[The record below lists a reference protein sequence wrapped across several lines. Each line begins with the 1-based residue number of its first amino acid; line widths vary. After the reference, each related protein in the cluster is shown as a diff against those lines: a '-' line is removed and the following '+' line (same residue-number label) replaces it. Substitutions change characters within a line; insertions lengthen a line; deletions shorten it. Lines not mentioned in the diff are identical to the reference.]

1 MFTSSV
7 NVWNPPPRQAL
18 FFPALFPLSI
28 HLTLH
33 LWKWFHLVLVLF
45 WVSHEHFVLFMPV
58 CTLVNETCLGAMLSN
73 GLWGSDT
80 PGLSGFPLP
89 EQGLR
94 ASCSVADP
102 YHAAVA
108 ALLKQCQPH
117 TWKCF
122 CFWKIWM
129 TATRGLGIFPGTA
142 LLIEIEVALFHIC
155 GIFSKERKYKA
166 LSQIDN
172 ASITFLRAG
181 KISHHFSC
189 CMDVVQAQQGC
200 KALRSEMRFHVV
212 ALWST
217 NTGQNWMP

>member
-1 MFTSSV
+1 MLTSSV

-58 CTLVNETCLGAMLSN
+58 CTLVNETCLGAILSN

-117 TWKCF
+117 TWEMLLLLENMNDCNPWPGDLPRYCF
-122 CFWKIWM
+122 IDWD
-129 TATRGLGIFPGTA
+129 RGSFVPHLWDIFQGT
-142 LLIEIEVALFHIC
+142 
-155 GIFSKERKYKA
+155 
-166 LSQIDN
+166 
-172 ASITFLRAG
+172 
-181 KISHHFSC
+181 
-189 CMDVVQAQQGC
+189 
-200 KALRSEMRFHVV
+200 
-212 ALWST
+212 
-217 NTGQNWMP
+217 